1 MESSNRIVRAE
12 GVLHEMARRLST
24 VPSSRGHGFDVVD
37 IGDRKD
43 KWKEPAV
50 KWWPSADEAAAWVQ
64 FRTAEAMVSVLD
76 AYPPSVEEFAARFED
91 EYFQNYETDEASD
104 EGKQLAK
111 AILKPFV
118 KWFED
123 GADKRKSTPSG
134 MTLAM
139 ARMFGF
145 LTYTVNAATVARE
158 TGARLEKLRE
168 LLIDI
173 GRAATSYQGE
183 DDREAMVVVDMIT
196 GEVEGVE
203 GQAPQQSIELTA
215 EDIHQAGFVLGDDTP
230 TKGNA

>member
-1 MESSNRIVRAE
+1 MKSSNRIVLAE
-12 GVLHEMARRLST
+12 KVLHELRKRT
-24 VPSSRGHGFDVVD
+24 RVQPSQRGRGFDVMEYPSD
-37 IGDRKD
+37 PDRLDLNAKIED
-43 KWKEPAV
+43 AGVITRKWFPTE
-50 KWWPSADEAAAWVQ
+50 DEAHGWLEY
-64 FRTAEAMVSVLD
+64 RRAEAIVLALD
-76 AYPPSVEEFAARFED
+76 AFPASVEEFATRFED

-145 LTYTVNAATVARE
+145 LTYTVNAATIPRE
-158 TGARLEKLRE
+158 SGARLEKLRE

-173 GRAATSYQGE
+173 GQAATGYQAE
-183 DDREAMVVVDMIT
+183 DDRESMVVDDLLT
-196 GEVEGVE
+196 GEREGVDGE
-203 GQAPQQSIELTA
+203 APAQSIELTD
-215 EDIHQAGFVLGDDTP
+215 ETP
-230 TKGNA
+230 TEGNA